1 MNGLKGSQIIIAAAG
16 REPLAAPLLDSLRGA
31 GANLS
36 CCVLGQTLW
45 VELSE
50 GSPDL
55 ILIVP
60 KQRDVLSE
68 MMIEQLRLDPRTRSV
83 PVALLV
89 DSAVTGYQAGVL
101 TIGTGDVQNMIGA
114 LSDAIAPMRRL
125 RECEAQERSLRDQLR
140 EQHALAERDD
150 RELREF
156 AHDMRSGLGVIMAF
170 AANLGDGI
178 AGPLDA
184 DQSWH
189 VQGIL
194 TAVEKATALVQQR
207 PAGKLP
213 GARPLSLRPTSSPP
227 RGQRALLNLGA
238 LCDEVCGLLAG
249 TAKERSL
256 TLHCSIDDVVSV
268 WGDPLKLKQV
278 ITNLLVNAIEYTP
291 AHGRVGVRVG
301 WSAPD
306 TPTAIHG
313 RRAAE
318 VRVSDTG
325 SGVPAADRERIFEPG
340 YRRPEHAAV
349 PGAGFG
355 LSVGRQIAM
364 AHGGSL
370 GLVSGAGQGSVFQ
383 LLLPQDRRQ
392 RSRDGALVVYEGDA
406 ARKLLRVLETA
417 RKAQSHVMTGADRE
431 QFIQLALGCHAAVVL
446 AREEQLRAGLIG
458 AAEDGATVETRDIP

>member
-1 MNGLKGSQIIIAAAG
+1 MNALNGSQILVASAG
-16 REPLAAPLLDSLRGA
+16 REPLAPALLDTLRGA
-31 GANLS
+31 GATLS
-36 CCVLGQTLW
+36 CCVLGQNLW

-50 GSPDL
+50 SAPDL
-55 ILIVP
+55 ILIAP
-60 KQRDVLSE
+60 NQRDVLSE

-89 DSAVTGYQAGVL
+89 DSPATGYQAGIL
-101 TIGTGDVQNMIGA
+101 TIGVGDVQNMIGA
-114 LSDAIAPMRRL
+114 LRDAIAPMRRL
-125 RECEAQERSLRDQLR
+125 RECEAQERILRDQLR
-140 EQHALAERDD
+140 EQQVMAERDG

-178 AGPLDA
+178 TGPLNA
-184 DQSWH
+184 DQTWH

-207 PAGKLP
+207 PDGKLP
-213 GARPLSLRPTSSPP
+213 GARPLSLRPLSSPP
-227 RGQRALLNLGA
+227 RGQRTLLNLGV

-249 TAKERSL
+249 LAKQRSL
-256 TLHCSIDDVVSV
+256 SLHCSIDDVVSV

-278 ITNLLVNAIEYTP
+278 ITNLVVNALEYTP
-291 AHGRVGVRVG
+291 PHGRVGVRVA

-306 TPTAIHG
+306 TPAGVHG

-318 VRVSDTG
+318 VVVTDTG
-325 SGVPAADRERIFEPG
+325 GGIPVADRESIFEAG
-340 YRRPEHAAV
+340 FRRSEHAAV
-349 PGAGFG
+349 PGVGLG
-355 LSVGRQIAM
+355 LSVGRQIAL

-370 GLVSGAGQGSVFQ
+370 GLLSSVGQGSVFQ

-417 RKAQSHVMTGADRE
+417 RKAQSHLMTAADRE

-446 AREEQLRAGLIG
+446 AREEQLRAGLVG
-458 AAEDGATVETRDIP
+458 AGEGVP